1 MSLKQQLIEAGYAS
15 LAELYEQKD
24 VTVLKE
30 MMDIIADNEWLKY
43 SSLALLVK
51 QLASVTEVSTLTEPL
66 IWSDVVATLE
76 EFVFLEQE
84 SDFAYLVDEQ
94 LVDLYVEAAKGK
106 SDKMLELA
114 DQYRLEGYDEQAF
127 AWYKLCATLDIPQ
140 AIYWVSNY
148 IYIGE
153 VIETDL
159 QAVFDGYEKAAKM
172 KYPDAVNN
180 LADMYLKGEFV
191 EQDDHKAYELF
202 KFAAENGVAESM
214 YTMGYLYGN
223 GRVVEKDEEQSA
235 YWYLQSALH
244 GDLFAINKM
253 GHQAFA
259 RDEDKEAF
267 DWYMMAAEKNDI
279 QGEYN
284 VGFCYESGIG
294 VEVNIKKAR
303 YWYKRAALQ
312 GDEQSINRLKELKKN

>member
-1 MSLKQQLIEAGYAS
+1 MSLNQQLIDAGYEE
-15 LAELYEQKD
+15 LAAFYEMKNKEAIKPMMELVSK
-24 VTVLKE
+24 
-30 MMDIIADNEWLKY
+30 NECLPY

-51 QLASVTEVSTLTEPL
+51 QLASVTEIHPLTEEI
-66 IWSDVVATLE
+66 IWADIVATLE
-76 EFVFLEQE
+76 EFLFLEKE
-84 SDFAYLVDEQ
+84 SEFAYQIDEQ
-94 LVDLYVEAAKGK
+94 LVSLYVEAAKGHEEQ
-106 SDKMLELA
+106 MMALA
-114 DQYRLEGYDEQAF
+114 EKYRLEGYDTQAF
-127 AWYKLCATLDIPQ
+127 EWYKLCAELNIPQ

-153 VIETDL
+153 VAEVDL
-159 QAVFDGYEKAAKM
+159 QAVFEGYLKAANM
-172 KYPDAVNN
+172 KDPDASNN

-191 EQDDHKAYELF
+191 EQDDEKAYKLF

-223 GRVVEKDEEQSA
+223 GRAVEKDEEQSA
-235 YWYLQSALH
+235 YWYLQSAIH

-253 GHQAFA
+253 GHQAFE
-259 RDEDKEAF
+259 RGEDEVAF
-267 DWYMMAAEKNDI
+267 EWYMKAAELNDV

-294 VEVNIKKAR
+294 VAVNMKKAR

-312 GDEQSINRLKELKKN
+312 GDEQSKLRLKELKNG